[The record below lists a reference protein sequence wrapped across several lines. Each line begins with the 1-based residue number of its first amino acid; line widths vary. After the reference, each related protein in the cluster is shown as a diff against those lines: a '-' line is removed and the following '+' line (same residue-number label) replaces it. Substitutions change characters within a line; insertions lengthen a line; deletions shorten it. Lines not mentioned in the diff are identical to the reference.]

1 MCKIKVK
8 TLKITFGI
16 ILLSVSIWSCKK
28 SIETVEIGNQR
39 WMVKNLNLSHFRNG
53 DSIIEVKTNEE
64 LKKAGDNGQP
74 AWCYYDYDPSNGV
87 KYGKLYN
94 WYAVNDSRGLAPE
107 GRHIPSNDEW
117 WDFEE
122 YLGSEPGAKM
132 KSSSGWRDNSNST
145 NESGFSALPG
155 GYGGFGGKFHGIDSL
170 GYWWSS
176 VEYRYETSNAWLRGT
191 GDKSVLI
198 WDLRYDKYYM
208 LSVRCLKD

>member
-1 MCKIKVK
+1 MK

-64 LKKAGDNGQP
+64 WKKAGDNGQP

-94 WYAVNDSRGLAPE
+94 WYAVHDERGLAPF
-107 GRHIPSNDEW
+107 GWHIPSDDEW
-117 WDFEE
+117 TELTNNQGGKDKA
-122 YLGSEPGAKM
+122 GIIM
-132 KSSSGWRDNSNST
+132 KSMMMWNDYE
-145 NESGFSALPG
+145 NEREEGVFEGLPG
-155 GYGGFGGKFHGIDSL
+155 GIRLNGKFVIKL
-170 GYWWSS
+170 
-176 VEYRYETSNAWLRGT
+176 EYTPHNFKTEKTL
-191 GDKSVLI
+191 VLKFEVLQ
-198 WDLRYDKYYM
+198 DNQL
-208 LSVRCLKD
+208 LSDELELKIINE